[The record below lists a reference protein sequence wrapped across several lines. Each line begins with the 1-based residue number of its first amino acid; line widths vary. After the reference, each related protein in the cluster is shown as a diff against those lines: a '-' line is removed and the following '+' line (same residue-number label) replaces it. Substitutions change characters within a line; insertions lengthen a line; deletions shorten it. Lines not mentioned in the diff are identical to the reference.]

1 MGVLATVAI
10 IAGAYVATV
19 LGATAV
25 RESFRLRR
33 KSLRLKKDLA
43 DIEKEKAQID
53 FYRSAINAFSKNFDV
68 EAKAR

>member
-1 MGVLATVAI
+1 MGMLATVAI

-33 KSLRLKKDLA
+33 KSLELKKYLA
-43 DIEKEKAQID
+43 DIEREKAQID
-53 FYRSAINAFSKNFDV
+53 FYRSAINAISRSAGFDG
-68 EAKAR
+68 EQ